1 MVTPIS
7 ILYVKKIRNKVE
19 KNVKKGVD
27 MLKISCYY
35 KTPPRKRQVVA
46 VKKAVDKRQ
55 NTW

>member
-35 KTPPRKRQVVA
+35 KTPPRKRQVAA
-46 VKKAVDKRQ
+46 VKKMKKVVDK
-55 NTW
+55 